1 MEKEFF
7 DVFPVLKLKDQLK
20 EWLEMVTGSKVTCN
34 HAKTRLWVYIQSERW
49 IHKKFIF
56 ALEDHFDRFY
66 NSCRLLRIPFQY
78 SREELEKILETLS
91 KSGLYGLILRA
102 KGIIQNT
109 DGSWMEFDFVPE
121 EYEIREGNP
130 DYTGRLCVIGS
141 LLDEDGLKELFGV

>member
-1 MEKEFF
+1 MF
-7 DVFPVLKLKDQLK
+7 VLLGL
-20 EWLEMVTGSKVTCN
+20 VHCG
-34 HAKTRLWVYIQSERW
+34 Y
-49 IHKKFIF
+49 KKI
-56 ALEDHFDRFY
+56 R
-66 NSCRLLRIPFQY
+66 
-78 SREELEKILETLS
+78 EKILETLS

>member
-1 MEKEFF
+1 MITTMITARVAPAAATIMITIITITNGHHHADE
-7 DVFPVLKLKDQLK
+7 VFTSWGVETPK
-20 EWLEMVTGSKVTCN
+20 
-34 HAKTRLWVYIQSERW
+34 
-49 IHKKFIF
+49 
-56 ALEDHFDRFY
+56 RF
-66 NSCRLLRIPFQY
+66 